1 MYKIRLRDELAE
13 QDEKGIGYQYEV
25 WESEKN
31 PKKVVVR
38 FRNNAG
44 IPKQV
49 TYSKRKVESFIQA
62 GDWILVS
69 PKPSASEWFDKP
81 MALNP

>member
-1 MYKIRLRDELAE
+1 MYKIRLRDELAK

-38 FRNNAG
+38 FQDKDG
-44 IPKQV
+44 TPKQV
-49 TYSKRKVESFIQA
+49 PYTKRKVESFINA

-69 PKPSASEWFDKP
+69 PKPSASELFDKI
-81 MALNP
+81 MALNS